1 MNYRQEGM
9 ERMSMS
15 TILFMQNH
23 AATLSLIPGI
33 TPLIASVQSTNAS
46 IAIAKVQ
53 QEANNS
59 RNTILKKQLR
69 HAVITQS
76 IDIASRLMAM
86 SLNTNN
92 AALQALIDYTKT
104 DLVKSTDSNLISIC
118 QVIRDNANTKA
129 TTLLAPYGV
138 TPAMVATL
146 QTTINS
152 FSAAIPKARIDTTGS
167 AEITRQ
173 LIQHFNDLR
182 ITWKKID
189 ILVEIVR
196 LSHPAFYGEYKKLRR
211 IITRGTIPHSLIIQT
226 LNAQTEAP
234 EPNVIITLTSV
245 NDALKATSKINKALL
260 VKKTAK
266 GGRGF
271 LRNIPDGTY
280 HVTAAKTGFHDSV
293 MTIAIINGESTSLT
307 IKLQAQQHY
316 GTA

>member
-1 MNYRQEGM
+1 MNYRQEGI

-23 AATLSLIPGI
+23 TATLSLIPGI
-33 TPLIASVQSTNAS
+33 TPLIASIQSTNAS

-69 HAVITQS
+69 HAVIAQS

-118 QVIRDNANTKA
+118 QVIRDNANTHV
-129 TTLLAPYGV
+129 TLLAPYGV
-138 TPAMVATL
+138 TPALVATL

-196 LSHPAFYGEYKKLRR
+196 LSHPAFYDEYKKLRR
-211 IITRGTIPHSLIIQT
+211 IITRGTIPHSLIVQT

-245 NDALKATSKINKALL
+245 NDTLKATPKVNKALL
-260 VKKTAK
+260 VKKTAQ

-293 MTIAIINGESTSLT
+293 MTIAINNGESTSLT